1 MRLIEL
7 LKQDISHLKASI
19 IVGPEEYKGVRS
31 LFVDY
36 LGYEDNAN
44 RLLRLFDDSDL
55 FNMNLA
61 TYIANELLDD
71 DEYMSYSN
79 QLGDDFISNN
89 WSRFIKAY
97 CKTRG
102 VVLSLNTKSKSN
114 KENSSLICK
123 TYSLGDNVNVD
134 TFLSMH
140 PYQRRMK
147 SDILKSYFNSQIQR
161 FLVHMPTGA
170 GKTKTMMEALIH
182 ILDNVKDGGNVIWL
196 AHSRELCDQAFQ
208 TFKKLYPLK
217 ASGRVN
223 VSRFFGSGTLDLTN
237 DMPNVVFTSYGKLN
251 SFKKSNPVDFIEQL
265 GKPTDIIVVDEA
277 HKVLAPTYSDVVSS
291 ILEQGTKLIGLT
303 ATPGRGGDS
312 LFADNKVLSEY
323 FSSNMITLRDSN
335 GVKVQNGFEYLV
347 HRGYLSDVSQHVING
362 ATGASLSPKDLE
374 ILIDSGELR
383 GNLARALGNRP
394 ERNFNIIKYCVDCVE
409 ISSIHKILIF
419 APNTMAAKILQ
430 LALTYIGIKSGLVL
444 GDSKESERQLTIER
458 FKSGELDVLVNF
470 GVLTTG
476 FDSTNIS
483 HCIIARPTSSPV
495 LYSQMVGRAVRGPK
509 NGGNPNNVV
518 VDVVDNYIGIEST
531 ENIFVKWD
539 QNYE

>member
-196 AHSRELCDQAFQ
+196 AHS
-208 TFKKLYPLK
+208 
-217 ASGRVN
+217 
-223 VSRFFGSGTLDLTN
+223 
-237 DMPNVVFTSYGKLN
+237 
-251 SFKKSNPVDFIEQL
+251 
-265 GKPTDIIVVDEA
+265 
-277 HKVLAPTYSDVVSS
+277 HAP
-291 ILEQGTKLIGLT
+291 
-303 ATPGRGGDS
+303 
-312 LFADNKVLSEY
+312 
-323 FSSNMITLRDSN
+323 
-335 GVKVQNGFEYLV
+335 
-347 HRGYLSDVSQHVING
+347 
-362 ATGASLSPKDLE
+362 
-374 ILIDSGELR
+374 
-383 GNLARALGNRP
+383 
-394 ERNFNIIKYCVDCVE
+394 
-409 ISSIHKILIF
+409 
-419 APNTMAAKILQ
+419 
-430 LALTYIGIKSGLVL
+430 
-444 GDSKESERQLTIER
+444 
-458 FKSGELDVLVNF
+458 
-470 GVLTTG
+470 
-476 FDSTNIS
+476 
-483 HCIIARPTSSPV
+483 
-495 LYSQMVGRAVRGPK
+495 QM
-509 NGGNPNNVV
+509 
-518 VDVVDNYIGIEST
+518 
-531 ENIFVKWD
+531 
-539 QNYE
+539 